1 MDTQIEREAL
11 SAFRR
16 LLDTDPSL
24 QGDFDVEI
32 TSLAPAVASRVR
44 SMLAALR
51 SHSAELPATLDP
63 SRISPPHHLGEFVLG
78 ERLGQGGMGVVFAAE
93 KRQGEVVLAAAV
105 KWLPAAG
112 SDPSRRARFLFEQQV
127 VARLSHPAIARLIDA
142 GETPS
147 GDLWY
152 AMERIHGQ
160 QIDTY
165 CRTQKLNL
173 RSRLEL
179 ILQTAEGLSYAHRN
193 LVLHRDIKPGNVLV
207 TDDGKA
213 KLIDF
218 GIAKTLR
225 QDVTALT
232 QEHAPLTLRYASP
245 EQLAQET
252 LTTRSDVWQL
262 AALAY
267 ELLSGRPVRKS
278 LGTDPIVCVSV
289 AASDSGE
296 THAATL
302 GIKCQ
307 QLVKVLEGDIDA
319 VLAKALRQRPEERYS
334 NVEDFSDDLRAIL
347 TGMPVAARRGE
358 SWYLSLAFVRRHWV
372 SLGLA
377 AVVLVLGLSMGWL
390 AIDRA
395 REEAQTAERTVAL
408 LSEILVSIPEN
419 DEGGNGNTMT
429 VPILLARANAQI
441 LDNPELQPAHRK
453 SLSSQIAR
461 RALDLGAEQAAL
473 QAATA
478 NLSLSE
484 SLFGSES
491 IEVAEA
497 LDLLAEV
504 KAIGMGDTS
513 EALRLIEKSADL
525 HGRLGDTRTRG
536 FLDHLVTRGFVQSQA
551 GTDDA
556 ALESIRLAAELSAQV
571 PDADPGTHELHL
583 AQYSMFLRSYGHWE
597 QAEEV
602 INDALARL
610 DALGNTAPAAAVAK
624 LESEA
629 CIVHSNQATPI
640 AIEICRR
647 RVDSIDRAGALE
659 SLGGST
665 ALLGLAIAQNN
676 LDKSDDALKT
686 IERAEAVT
694 LAFEGRNP
702 RSQNMRHIQL
712 TRARILRRLS
722 RWDESANAFREA
734 IRLFAERDPETS
746 VPRVNRTR
754 LELMEVLVEADRLE
768 DARELALGGIEF
780 SAEDE
785 EYRARYQAAVARL
798 GLAVPSGGSEDPQ
811 AHDQN
816 R

>member
-1 MDTQIEREAL
+1 
-11 SAFRR
+11 
-16 LLDTDPSL
+16 
-24 QGDFDVEI
+24 
-32 TSLAPAVASRVR
+32 
-44 SMLAALR
+44 MLAALR

-78 ERLGQGGMGVVFAAE
+78 ERLGQGGMGVLFAAE

-160 QIDTY
+160 QIDAY
-165 CRTQKLNL
+165 CSTQKLNL
-173 RSRLEL
+173 ASRLAL

-207 TDDGKA
+207 TDDGNA

-245 EQLAQET
+245 EQLAQQT

-262 AALAY
+262 AALTF
-267 ELLSGRPVRKS
+267 ELLSGRPVRMS
-278 LGTDPIVCVSV
+278 LGGDTTIRVSV
-289 AASDSGE
+289 AASESGE
-296 THAATL
+296 AHAAKL
-302 GIKCQ
+302 GLKCQ
-307 QLVKVLEGDIDA
+307 QLVKALRGDIDA
-319 VLAKALRQRPEERYS
+319 VLTKALRQRPEERYS
-334 NVEDFSDDLRAIL
+334 NIEEFRDDLRAVL
-347 TGMPVAARRGE
+347 DGMPVAARRAE
-358 SWYLSLAFVRRHWV
+358 AWYLGLAFVRRHRV

-377 AVVLVLGLSMGWL
+377 AAVVALGVSLSWL
-390 AIDRA
+390 AVDRA
-395 REEAQTAERTVAL
+395 REEAQAAERTVAL
-408 LSEILVSIPEN
+408 LSRILLSIPEN
-419 DEGGNGNTMT
+419 EEGGDGNTMT

-441 LDNPELQPAHRK
+441 LENPELQPAHRK
-453 SLSSQIAR
+453 NLASQIAR
-461 RALDLGAEQAAL
+461 RALDLGAEHAAL
-473 QAATA
+473 EAATA
-478 NLSLSE
+478 NLSLAE
-484 SLFGSES
+484 SLFGSGS
-491 IEVAEA
+491 IEAAEA

-504 KAIGMGDTS
+504 QAVGLGDTA

-525 HGRLGDTRTRG
+525 HGRLGDTKTAA
-536 FLDHLVTRGFVQSQA
+536 FLDHLVTRGWVQNQA
-551 GTDDA
+551 GAGDA
-556 ALESIRLAAELSAQV
+556 ALESIRLAAELSAQL

-583 AQYSMFLRSYGHWE
+583 SMYSMFLRSYGHWE
-597 QAEEV
+597 RAEEV
-602 INDALARL
+602 INDALSRL
-610 DALGNTAPAAAVAK
+610 DSLGDAAPAATIAD

-629 CIVHSNQATPI
+629 CIVHSNQATPN

-676 LDKSDDALKT
+676 LDKSDEALKT

-712 TRARILRRLS
+712 NRARILRRLS

-746 VPRVNRTR
+746 VRRVNRTR
-754 LELMEVLVEADRLE
+754 LELLEVLVEADRPE
-768 DARELALGGIEF
+768 DARELALGGIEL

-785 EYRARYQAAVARL
+785 EYRERYQTAVARL